1 MDNIIKVKNDN
12 DELIDAEIINTY
24 DNDNKKYIIYSVSNN
39 NDTSNLYASRDE
51 KDDNGNDIYL
61 DINNDEKKEIIKYI
75 QKLLKN

>member
-39 NDTSNLYASRDE
+39 NDTSNLYASRVE

>member
-39 NDTSNLYASRDE
+39 NDTSNLYASRVE

-61 DINNDEKKEIIKYI
+61 DINNNEKKEIIKYI